1 MRRQA
6 IERLLP
12 AAYQRAATEGS
23 VLRALLDVMEGLHEP
38 DERLLADVDVLF
50 APYTAPERFVPFLTG
65 WVTLDYLVG
74 VPRPGEPV
82 RLPLPAGRVRDLIA
96 NGAALAKLRGT
107 PIGLRWFLQIATGA
121 TGFVIDEPPQR
132 PFHFIVR
139 VPPEAAQ
146 YVAVI
151 NRIVEMEKPAASTFE
166 IAGPEGSSAQ
176 AVEQAQQAREGDS
189 TP

>member
-1 MRRQA
+1 MRRQT

-12 AAYQRAATEGS
+12 TAYQRANVEHS
-23 VLRALLDVMEGLHEP
+23 VLRALLDVMEQLHEP
-38 DERLLADVDVLF
+38 DEQLLAKVDELF
-50 APYTAPERFVPFLTG
+50 APYTAPDRFIPFLTG

-74 VPRPGEPV
+74 VPRPDGEV
-82 RLPLPAGRVRDLIA
+82 RMPLPVGRVRDLIA

-121 TGFVIDEPPQR
+121 TGFVIEEPADA
-132 PFHFIVR
+132 PFHFVLR
-139 VPPEAAQ
+139 VPPDAEQ
-146 YVAVI
+146 YLGVI

-166 IAGPEGSSAQ
+166 VVTGPAGADAGEGA
-176 AVEQAQQAREGDS
+176 A

>member
-12 AAYQRAATEGS
+12 TAYQRAAAEGS
-23 VLRALLDVMEGLHEP
+23 VLRALLDVMQALHEP
-38 DERLLADVDVLF
+38 DELLLADVDALF
-50 APYTAPERFVPFLTG
+50 APYTAPDRFVPFLTG
-65 WVTLDYLVG
+65 WVTLGYLVG
-74 VPRPGEPV
+74 VPRPGGEV
-82 RLPLPAGRVRDLIA
+82 RLPLPVGRVRDLIA

-121 TGFVIDEPPQR
+121 TGFVIEEPPQR
-132 PFHFIVR
+132 PFHFVVR
-139 VPPEAAQ
+139 VPPDAAQ

-166 IAGPEGSSAQ
+166 VFVGEAEGLKEAGA
-176 AVEQAQQAREGDS
+176 
-189 TP
+189 

>member
-12 AAYQRAATEGS
+12 TAYQRAATEGS
-23 VLRALLDVMEGLHEP
+23 VLGALLEVMAALHEP

-74 VPRPGEPV
+74 VPRPDGQV

-121 TGFVIDEPPQR
+121 TGFVIEEPPQR
-132 PFHFIVR
+132 PFHFVVR
-139 VPPEAAQ
+139 VPPDAAQ
-146 YVAVI
+146 YAAVI

-166 IAGPEGSSAQ
+166 IVLAQGAGEPAP
-176 AVEQAQQAREGDS
+176 QAREGDS
-189 TP
+189 KP

>member
-1 MRRQA
+1 MRRQT

-12 AAYQRAATEGS
+12 TGYQRAAVEGS
-23 VLRALLDVMEGLHEP
+23 VLGALLDVMETLHAP
-38 DERLLADVDVLF
+38 DEELLANVDSLF

-74 VPRPGEPV
+74 VPRPGGDV

-121 TGFVIDEPPQR
+121 VGFVIEEPPAR
-132 PFHFIVR
+132 PFHFVVR
-139 VPPEAAQ
+139 VPPEARP
-146 YVAVI
+146 YLGVI

-166 IAGPEGSSAQ
+166 VVAETARDRAPEG
-176 AVEQAQQAREGDS
+176 AREGER

>member
-12 AAYQRAATEGS
+12 TAYQRAAVEGS
-23 VLRALLDVMEGLHEP
+23 VLGALLDVMETLHAP
-38 DERLLADVDVLF
+38 DERLLADVDALF
-50 APYTAPERFVPFLTG
+50 APYTAPERFLPFLTG

-74 VPRPGEPV
+74 VPRPGGDV

-121 TGFVIDEPPQR
+121 TGFAIDEPADR
-132 PFHFIVR
+132 PFHFVVR
-139 VPPEAAQ
+139 VPPDARA
-146 YVAVI
+146 YLGVI

-166 IAGPEGSSAQ
+166 VVSERAEPAPPAGEG
-176 AVEQAQQAREGDS
+176 ER
-189 TP
+189 

>member
-12 AAYQRAATEGS
+12 TAYQRAAAEGS
-23 VLRALLDVMEGLHEP
+23 VLRALLEVMAALHEP
-38 DERLLADVDVLF
+38 DERLLADIDVLF

-65 WVTLDYLVG
+65 WVALDYLVG
-74 VPRPGEPV
+74 LARPGDPV
-82 RLPLPAGRVRDLIA
+82 RLPLPAGRVRDLMA

-107 PIGLRWFLQIATGA
+107 PIGLRAFLQIATGA
-121 TGFVIDEPPQR
+121 TGFVIEEPPQR

-139 VPPEAAQ
+139 VPPDAAQ

-166 IAGPEGSSAQ
+166 IVALED
-176 AVEQAQQAREGDS
+176 AVEQAQQAREEDGK
-189 TP
+189 P